1 MYRYQL
7 HQNRDLRPCCSCCF
21 DLCLPPAQGC
31 RPPRWKMPGLGHCLW
46 TPVKGK
52 ATTFQLLCQKA
63 DFFFPPHT
71 LKIHC
76 KILNPDGTAGITAC
90 FSLLFLPSLPSIG
103 GHGHDNTCPSSSL
116 YQTPRSTLT
125 PSSSL
130 LRFRVVSEEKEMQPL
145 FQLEKKQFCKQK
157 TVEMRGALTLKPVQ
171 NSSKQKQNPSASSGG

>member
-1 MYRYQL
+1 M
-7 HQNRDLRPCCSCCF
+7 
-21 DLCLPPAQGC
+21 
-31 RPPRWKMPGLGHCLW
+31 
-46 TPVKGK
+46 
-52 ATTFQLLCQKA
+52 
-63 DFFFPPHT
+63 
-71 LKIHC
+71 KIHC

-171 NSSKQKQNPSASSGG
+171 NSSKQKQNLSASSGGYHTKSVISINSKCCNSGCQLEKRVRNPEKQRLPRHPLSLPTPCCVPCGEIAGEVVNKHDICLEEKMR